1 MTDNGPC
8 NCEQALELIKQKDA
22 YLYRLANVGHKL
34 KQLCSCDGET
44 FYVCPTCVIEREI
57 QATRQVYGE

>member
-8 NCEQALELIKQKDA
+8 NCEQAVELIRQKEA
-22 YLYRLANVGHKL
+22 YLWRLANVQHKL
-34 KQLCSCDGET
+34 KELCTCQEGS
-44 FYVCPTCVIEREI
+44 YLVCATCVIEREI